1 MKFPIRRLSF
11 GIETIQS
18 KLVVG
23 LIEYNTFSK
32 FGDKSEVA
40 YWTMIRKGGF
50 RFWFLWSRVNVSVLP
65 AFQGGIQI
73 LGRD

>member
-18 KLVVG
+18 KMVVG

-40 YWTMIRKGGF
+40 YWTKVRKGGF
-50 RFWFLWSRVNVSVLP
+50 RFWFL
-65 AFQGGIQI
+65 
-73 LGRD
+73 